1 MTVVTMKIWDEND
14 ELKMEAT
21 LDNPEAINLPPTAAL
36 IFGSYLGAHTEALV
50 EASMHWY
57 KQQVTAPPPDLAPEP
72 PQIFVPPQK
81 EIKL

>member
-1 MTVVTMKIWDEND
+1 MKVDIVRKRIFNENNSQVVRVNTSPGFG
-14 ELKMEAT
+14 T
-21 LDNPEAINLPPTAAL
+21 PTAAL

-72 PQIFVPPQK
+72 PQIYVPPEK